1 MDKNSPTWRKLQE
14 FANEHKLILE
24 DKGEVGFG
32 RPCVGFIKGTGYIDY
47 DPLDRPDYLTKVFP
61 NDKDLDPPQG
71 VPNAYHKHSCMAVLV
86 HGDDYDAA
94 LEELAVWVDDL
105 NRIGV
110 RVVDFPT
117 GAYGI
122 QALISG
128 VTGYA
133 FRRIA
138 DIEAAMENVAQ
149 EEA

>member
-1 MDKNSPTWRKLQE
+1 MNKNSATWLKLQT

-32 RPCVGFIKGTGYIDY
+32 RPCVGFIKGTGYINY
-47 DPLDRPDYLTKVFP
+47 NPLDRSDYLTKVFAG
-61 NDKDLDPPQG
+61 DEDLTPPQG

-86 HGDDYDAA
+86 HGHDYDAA
-94 LEELAVWVDDL
+94 LEELAVWVDDWS
-105 NRIGV
+105 RIGV

-117 GAYGI
+117 GATGI
-122 QALISG
+122 QVLISG

-138 DIEAAMENVAQ
+138 PTEATP
-149 EEA
+149 